1 MGHNK
6 EFINLFVSLDM
17 FVFLKKEKGWDGERK
32 LQVEWCFVSKLRN
45 CGHVK
50 LLEKFPAGVSS
61 RLDLGDP

>member
-1 MGHNK
+1 
-6 EFINLFVSLDM
+6 M
-17 FVFLKKEKGWDGERK
+17 FVYLKKEKGWDGERK
-32 LQVEWCFVSKLRN
+32 LKVEWCFVSKFRN